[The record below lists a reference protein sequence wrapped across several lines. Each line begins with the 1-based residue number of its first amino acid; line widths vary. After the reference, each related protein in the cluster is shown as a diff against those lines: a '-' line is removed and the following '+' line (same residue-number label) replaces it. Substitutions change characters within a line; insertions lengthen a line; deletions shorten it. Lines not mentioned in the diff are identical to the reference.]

1 MLNVP
6 YVADASVCE
15 VNFDWPASASEIPS
29 WPATL
34 AVSSAIDAA
43 NVLDGLVL
51 VMTGM
56 SLVPVMVMV
65 ISSLPTPSTE

>member
-6 YVADASVCE
+6 YVAEASVCE
-15 VNFDWPASASEIPS
+15 VNFDCPASASEIAS
-29 WPATL
+29 WPITL

-43 NVLDGLVL
+43 NALDGLVL
-51 VMTGM
+51 VITGM

-65 ISSLPTPSTE
+65 ISSLPAPSIE